1 MKRDKVVEMI
11 IDIKRMI
18 ELNKESI
25 KMQEERKNQAM
36 VNYLQG
42 WNQAYESL
50 LHKLEQEC

>member
-18 ELNKESI
+18 ALNKESI
-25 KMQEERKNQAM
+25 KMQEERKNKTM
-36 VNYLQG
+36 VAYLDG
-42 WNQAYESL
+42 WNQAYESI